1 MNVKRTIDVGISG
14 AYDAINET
22 ASVAIPKP
30 IAFTADTI
38 NVYVFP
44 IVNPETV

>member
-22 ASVAIPKP
+22 ASVAIPTP
-30 IAFTADTI
+30 IAFTAETI